1 MEQVIPITLEVT
13 KVTGIIFVGV
23 MDMNMFASRI
33 VVVDGVFPNPNM
45 KNVAALIRMM
55 NTRTNPK
62 TLDIAII
69 IVASTFKTIIHV
81 KANKPPGTVLAAA
94 VKNRAHPSPDGTR
107 IYGIIAVGRVASNA
121 SVLSIVNIAGSPVSD
136 SVLTIVITSATGNEE
151 TITLFNTHFRLHT
164 NQTEDNQIRVE
175 TNRYGTIFSER
186 SIP

>member
-1 MEQVIPITLEVT
+1 M
-13 KVTGIIFVGV
+13 G
-23 MDMNMFASRI
+23 MFASRVI
-33 VVVDGVFPNPNM
+33 VVDSAFPNPNM

-55 NTRTNPK
+55 SIQTNPK
-62 TLDIAII
+62 TLDTAI
-69 IVASTFKTIIHV
+69 IVASTFKTIINI
-81 KANKPPGTVLAAA
+81 KANEPPGTVLAAA
-94 VKNRAHPSPDGTR
+94 VINRARPSPDGTR

>member
-1 MEQVIPITLEVT
+1 M
-13 KVTGIIFVGV
+13 G
-23 MDMNMFASRI
+23 MFASRVI
-33 VVVDGVFPNPNM
+33 VVDSAFPNPNM

-55 NTRTNPK
+55 SIQTNPK
-62 TLDIAII
+62 TLDTAI
-69 IVASTFKTIIHV
+69 IVASTFRTIIHI
-81 KANKPPGTVLAAA
+81 KANEPPGTVLAAA
-94 VKNRAHPSPDGTR
+94 VINRARPSPDGTR
-107 IYGIIAVGRVASNA
+107 IYGIIAVGRVASD
-121 SVLSIVNIAGSPVSD
+121 VIFIRMSIVNIAGSPVSD